1 MRRARNVYLRAGGG
15 GGGGGAGE
23 ESARKRRA
31 RAPETSAKVGYS
43 APMPPPLWQRSEGG
57 GGEVAVAGLEGGGS
71 AAAVAGAGD
80 FVGGFRKIRWCVWLT
95 GRVPQGSSAVLNF
108 SACVFGKVGA

>member
-1 MRRARNVYLRAGGG
+1 
-15 GGGGGAGE
+15 
-23 ESARKRRA
+23 
-31 RAPETSAKVGYS
+31 
-43 APMPPPLWQRSEGG
+43 MPPPLWQRSEGG

-80 FVGGFRKIRWCVWLT
+80 FVGGGGGVRKIRGGVWVT